1 RRSDRGARGQRPN
14 AGGTDDIVILCSTMR
29 RLSWRL
35 PGVFRIK
42 GRLRGT
48 ALAHLRKIAEW
59 GASAAAPPA
68 GVVRGRSRCAL
79 STAVRRDWCAGI
91 PALPTACE
99 HPRTANET
107 RTETVVVK
115 GGAGAIACGVDVRV
129 AAYSGVGGRPGG
141 LAGCG

>member
-1 RRSDRGARGQRPN
+1 MGSISSRPARRCYARSVG
-14 AGGTDDIVILCSTMR
+14 
-29 RLSWRL
+29 
-35 PGVFRIK
+35 
-42 GRLRGT
+42 
-48 ALAHLRKIAEW
+48 
-59 GASAAAPPA
+59 
-68 GVVRGRSRCAL
+68 CAL